1 MERKFTQS
9 MRGKTVYWIHHE
21 QDKPCIVF
29 VHGLIAN
36 HRLFDGQLEYFKQ
49 RYTVIVWDVPLHGFS
64 VCYRNF
70 TYENC
75 AEELRLLLD
84 LEEIEQAVLVGQSL
98 GGYICQEFAARY
110 PKRVLAFV
118 GIGAAPFGHCFYT
131 GSDRF
136 WLKQVAPLCSLFPKK
151 LLQESIARGA
161 TATPQG
167 YDNMRMMLTTS
178 SKEQIC
184 QQIEAAYKDV
194 FTRQQPVQFQCPVL
208 LLDGDKDRIG
218 KVAYYNQLWAQH
230 SGYPLQLV
238 ANAGHNANA
247 DQPQQ
252 VNRYIG
258 AFLQRQ
264 GIL

>member
-29 VHGLIAN
+29 VHGLTAN

-49 RYTVIVWDVPLHGFS
+49 RYTVIVWDVPLGIPNGFWPLS
-64 VCYRNF
+64 VS
-70 TYENC
+70 
-75 AEELRLLLD
+75 AL
-84 LEEIEQAVLVGQSL
+84 
-98 GGYICQEFAARY
+98 
-110 PKRVLAFV
+110 
-118 GIGAAPFGHCFYT
+118 
-131 GSDRF
+131 
-136 WLKQVAPLCSLFPKK
+136 
-151 LLQESIARGA
+151 
-161 TATPQG
+161 QG

-218 KVAYYNQLWAQH
+218 KAAYYNQLWAQH

-247 DQPQQ
+247 DQPRQ
-252 VNRYIG
+252 VNQYIG